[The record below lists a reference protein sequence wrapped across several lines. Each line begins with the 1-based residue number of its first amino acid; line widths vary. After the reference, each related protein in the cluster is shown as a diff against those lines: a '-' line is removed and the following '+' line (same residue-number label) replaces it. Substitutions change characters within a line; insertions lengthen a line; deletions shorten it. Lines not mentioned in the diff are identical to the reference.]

1 MSIVIVVFGS
11 INLDIVFPLPA
22 LPRPGETVL
31 GPAAQMHPGGKGANQ
46 ALAAARDGA
55 SVVLAG
61 ATGRD
66 ALADAALALLG
77 PAGIDLSRV
86 ARSDAMTGCAG
97 ICVDAEGRNQI
108 AVASGANL
116 LARAA
121 QIEDALLD
129 AGNTLVL
136 QMECDAAE
144 TASLIQRARR
154 RGARV
159 VLNLAPA
166 APLPR
171 AAFAAVDVLVANEEE
186 AAWLGEHVGAAPDA
200 GGLRAALGPAV
211 VVTRGAAGLVA
222 AGPLGMISLPARPV
236 RAVDTTG
243 AGDCFCGVLAAAL
256 DRGSLL
262 ASALARANAAASLSC
277 TRPGAQPSF
286 PMAAETDAALG

>member
-1 MSIVIVVFGS
+1 M
-11 INLDIVFPLPA
+11 
-22 LPRPGETVL
+22 
-31 GPAAQMHPGGKGANQ
+31 
-46 ALAAARDGA
+46 
-55 SVVLAG
+55 LAG
-61 ATGRD
+61 AVGRD

-86 ARSDAMTGCAG
+86 ARADAMTGCAG

-129 AGNTLVL
+129 AGATLVL
-136 QMECDAAE
+136 QMECDAGE
-144 TASLIQRARR
+144 TASLIARARR

-171 AAFAAVDVLVANEEE
+171 ARSRRWMCWSPTRRRRPGSASILARRRM
-186 AAWLGEHVGAAPDA
+186 
-200 GGLRAALGPAV
+200 RADCSRRSGPAV
-211 VVTRGAAGLVA
+211 IVTRGAAGLVA
-222 AGPLGMISLPARPV
+222 AGPAGMIALPARPV

-256 DRGSLL
+256 DRGSPL

-277 TRPGAQPSF
+277 TRAGAQPSF
-286 PMAAETDAALG
+286 PMATETDAALG

>member
-1 MSIVIVVFGS
+1 MIVVFGS

-86 ARSDAMTGCAG
+86 ARADAMTGCAG

-116 LARAA
+116 LVRAV

-129 AGNTLVL
+129 SGATLVL
-136 QMECDAAE
+136 QMECDAGE
-144 TASLIQRARR
+144 TASLILRARR
-154 RGARV
+154 RRARV

-171 AAFAAVDVLVANEEE
+171 AALAAVDVLVANEEE
-186 AAWLGEHVGAAPDA
+186 AAWLGAQLGATPDA

-222 AGPLGMISLPARPV
+222 AGPAGMIALPARPV

-256 DRGSLL
+256 DRGSPL

-277 TRPGAQPSF
+277 MRAGAQPSF
-286 PMAAETDAALG
+286 PMATETDAALG

>member
-1 MSIVIVVFGS
+1 
-11 INLDIVFPLPA
+11 
-22 LPRPGETVL
+22 
-31 GPAAQMHPGGKGANQ
+31 MHPGGKGANQ

-55 SVVLAG
+55 AVVLAG
-61 ATGRD
+61 AVGRD

-86 ARSDAMTGCAG
+86 ARVEALTGCAG

-116 LARAA
+116 HARAA

-136 QMECDAAE
+136 QMECDAGE
-144 TASLIQRARR
+144 TASLIARARR

-171 AAFAAVDVLVANEEE
+171 EALATADVLVANEAE
-186 AAWLGEHVGAAPDA
+186 AVWLGGHFGGASDA
-200 GGLRAALGPAV
+200 RGLHATLGPAV
-211 VVTRGAAGLVA
+211 IVTRGEAGLVC
-222 AGPLGMISLPARPV
+222 AGPAGTIALLARPV

-256 DRGSLL
+256 DRGSPLP
-262 ASALARANAAASLSC
+262 AALARANAAASLSC

-286 PMAAETDAALG
+286 PSAAETDAALG

>member
-1 MSIVIVVFGS
+1 VIVVFGS
-11 INLDIVFPLPA
+11 INLDIIFPLPA

-55 SVVLAG
+55 AVVLAG
-61 ATGRD
+61 AVGRD

-77 PAGIDLSRV
+77 PGGVDLSRV
-86 ARSDAMTGCAG
+86 ARGDAMTGCAG

-116 LARAA
+116 RARAD
-121 QIEDALLD
+121 QIEDALLG

-136 QMECDAAE
+136 QMECDAGE
-144 TASLIQRARR
+144 TACLIARARR
-154 RGARV
+154 RGTRV

-166 APLPR
+166 VALPR
-171 AAFAAVDVLVANEEE
+171 EALAAVDVLVANEEE

-200 GGLRAALGPAV
+200 GALHAALGPAV
-211 VVTRGAAGLVA
+211 IVTRGAAGLVSV
-222 AGPLGMISLPARPV
+222 GPAGMIALPARPA

-256 DRGSLL
+256 DRGLSL
-262 ASALARANAAASLSC
+262 APALARANAAASLSC
-277 TRPGAQPSF
+277 TRAGAQPSF
-286 PMAAETDAALG
+286 PMATETDAALG